1 MALEATG
8 RYKKYSTPPRKVDP
22 KPREL
27 EIYEG
32 RTRKEEKPIFNPDNY
47 TMSGNDL
54 INTETG
60 QKASPSEQKM
70 YNEYKR
76 NN

>member
-8 RYKKYSTPPRKVDP
+8 RYKKYSTAPRKVDP

-27 EIYEG
+27 EIYDG
-32 RTRKEEKPIFNPDNY
+32 RTKKEEKPSFNPNNY
-47 TMSGNDL
+47 TMSGGDL

-60 QKASPSEQKM
+60 RPATSAEQKL
-70 YNEYKR
+70 YNEYQR
-76 NN
+76 NK

>member
-32 RTRKEEKPIFNPDNY
+32 RTKKEEKPTFNPENY
-47 TMSGNDL
+47 VMSGSDL
-54 INTETG
+54 INKKTE
-60 QKASPSEQKM
+60 QKATAAEQKM
-70 YNEYKR
+70 YNEYQR
-76 NN
+76 NK